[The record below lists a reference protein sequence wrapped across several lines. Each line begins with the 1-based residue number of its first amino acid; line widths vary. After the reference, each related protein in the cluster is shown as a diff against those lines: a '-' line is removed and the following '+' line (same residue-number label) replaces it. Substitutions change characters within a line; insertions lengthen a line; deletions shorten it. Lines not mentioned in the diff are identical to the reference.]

1 MADEV
6 VLNKVAVIERCLK
19 RIIEEY
25 EDHEDELETDYTRQ
39 DAIVLNLLRASEATI
54 DLAMHATRAGGLG
67 LPQESREAFVLLER
81 AGKINSGLSR
91 RMQAMV
97 GFRNIAVHDYQNLNL
112 EVVKSI
118 LENHLDDFRAFSKVM
133 LSQDAENAGEP

>member
-6 VLNKVAVIERCLK
+6 VLNKAAVIERCLM
-19 RIIEEY
+19 RLDEEY
-25 EDHEDELETDYTRQ
+25 ANSGAELESNYTRQ
-39 DAIVLNLLRASEATI
+39 DAIVLNLLRASEAAI
-54 DLAMHATRAGGLG
+54 DLAMHATRVGRLG

-81 AGKINSGLSR
+81 AGWIEPGLSR

-97 GFRNIAVHDYQNLNL
+97 GFRNVAVHDYQKLSL

-118 LENHLDDFRAFSKVM
+118 LENHLGDFQAFTAAI
-133 LSQDAENAGEP
+133 LGREAESS